1 MNIWYIN
8 SGAMDYFTGSRSSF
22 ITYKDMEPFLITLG
36 NESTILIKGK
46 GTIILATKPEL
57 KI

>member
-1 MNIWYIN
+1 MNIWYIDL
-8 SGAMDYFTGSRSSF
+8 GAMDYFIGSKSSF
-22 ITYKDMEPFLITLG
+22 ITYEEINPFPITLRD
-36 NESTILIKGK
+36 ESTILIRGK